1 MRIQG
6 VALAGVL
13 AMCGTAWAHPPPP
26 DDYYIAAEPAKAE
39 KPVVEWSTWVRVAYG
54 AAPAPVEARPRVTS
68 PVGEPD
74 GRDQG
79 WETAGG
85 IDATIGVGDAGRVRI
100 GPWAEVRTSSDAV
113 VGGELMIAGA
123 PRKLDMFW
131 YEGEGVLIAR
141 LGRNREI
148 MTAAVSYGYRA
159 PWKLWGPWRGKTR
172 YMIGVRVV
180 GSWTRAVENPELWS
194 ATVGLET
201 EPVGALRYLLG
212 IRSWY

>member
-6 VALAGVL
+6 IVLIGVMAVAGE
-13 AMCGTAWAHPPPP
+13 AWGRPPPP
-26 DDYYIAAEPAKAE
+26 DEYPEEPK
-39 KPVVEWSTWVRVAYG
+39 KPLVEWSSWVRVAYG
-54 AAPAPVEARPRVTS
+54 DAPAPIEARPRVTS

-74 GRDQG
+74 ARDQG

-85 IDATIGVGDAGRVRI
+85 IDATFAIARDGRLRI

-113 VGGELMIAGA
+113 VGGEVLLAGA
-123 PRKLDMFW
+123 PEELDMFW
-131 YEGEGVLIAR
+131 YKGEGVLI
-141 LGRNREI
+141 GRVGGNREI
-148 MTAAVSYGYRA
+148 VTAAVSYGYRA
-159 PWKLWGPWRGKTR
+159 PWDLWRPRHGKTR
-172 YMIGVRVV
+172 YMIGVRLV

-194 ATVGLET
+194 ATLGVET